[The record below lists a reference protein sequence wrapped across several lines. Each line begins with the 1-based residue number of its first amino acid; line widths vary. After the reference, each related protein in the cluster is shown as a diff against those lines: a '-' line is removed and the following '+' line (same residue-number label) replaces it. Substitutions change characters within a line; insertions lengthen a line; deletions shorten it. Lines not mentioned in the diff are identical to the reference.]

1 MAMATTAQQFTTPA
15 DEPVNQAV
23 IDNRAPS
30 VAHLFR
36 SRVEASEHEVAY
48 QFVRD
53 GMWGSLTWGQVR
65 EQAYRLAAGL
75 IALGVAP
82 EDCVA
87 VASAT
92 RYEWAAAD
100 LAVMCAGAATTTIYP
115 TTISSDV
122 SYILSNSGSKVVFA
136 EDEAQVDKLR
146 ETRDAI
152 PGVLR
157 VVTFDGVPD
166 GDWVISLRE
175 LEQMGVELLTTNPC
189 VVDERIDALVPE
201 RLATIIYTSGTT
213 GRPKGVRLTHD
224 AWTYEAAA
232 VDAIHILNKDDLQY
246 LWLPLAHVFGKI
258 LLTLPL
264 QIGFPTAIDGRVD
277 KIVDNLA
284 VVRPTFMGA
293 APRIF
298 EKAHARITMMMAQE
312 GGLKEKLFQWATGV
326 GARAAE
332 LRTQGSEPTGLLAAQ
347 YALADRLVL
356 HKVRERFGGRVRF
369 FISGSAALNKDVAA
383 WFNSV
388 GLLILEGYGLTETS
402 AASFV
407 NRPSAY
413 SLGSVGW
420 PLPGTEVRLAGDG
433 EVLLRGPGVMEG
445 YHHNEEA
452 TAESVDVQGWLHTG
466 DIGEVDERGFLRI
479 TDRKKDLFKTSGGK
493 YVAPSAIETMFKGM
507 CPYASHML
515 VHGADRNF
523 VSALITLDPE
533 AIDGWAA
540 EQGLAGRT
548 YSEVVTSPQCRDM
561 VQRYVDELNLGL
573 NRWEQIKRF
582 TILERDL
589 TVEEGELTP
598 SMKMR
603 RKHVDEKY
611 RGQLDALYT
620 SGQTVS
626 GG

>member
-1 MAMATTAQQFTTPA
+1 MATTAQQFTTPA

-175 LEQMGVELLTTNPC
+175 LEQMGVELLTTNPG

-284 VVRPTFMGA
+284 VVKPTFMGA

-326 GARAAE
+326 GARAAG
-332 LRTQGSEPTGLLAAQ
+332 LRAQGSEPTGLLAAQ

-369 FISGSAALNKDVAA
+369 FISGSAALNKDVAG
-383 WFNSV
+383 WFDSV

-413 SLGSVGW
+413 ALGSVGW
-420 PLPGTEVRLAGDG
+420 PLPGTEVKLAGDG
-433 EVLLRGPGVMEG
+433 EILLRGPGVMEG

-452 TAESVDVQGWLHTG
+452 TAETLDVQGWLHTG
-466 DIGEVDERGFLRI
+466 DIGELDERGFLRI

-533 AIDGWAA
+533 AIEGWAA
-540 EQGLAGRT
+540 EQGLAGRP
-548 YSEVVTSPQCRDM
+548 YSEVVSSPQCRDM
-561 VQRYVDELNLGL
+561 VQRYIDELNLGL

>member
-1 MAMATTAQQFTTPA
+1 MATTAQQFTTPA

-175 LEQMGVELLTTNPC
+175 LEQMGVELLTTNPG

-452 TAESVDVQGWLHTG
+452 TAESLDVQGWLHTG

-540 EQGLAGRT
+540 EQGLAGRA

>member
-1 MAMATTAQQFTTPA
+1 MAPTAQQFTTPA

-87 VASAT
+87 LASAT

-122 SYILSNSGSKVVFA
+122 SYILSNSGSTVVFA

-146 ETRDAI
+146 EARDAI

-175 LEQMGVELLTTNPC
+175 LEQMGVELLTTNPG

-284 VVRPTFMGA
+284 VVKPTFMGA

-332 LRTQGSEPTGLLAAQ
+332 LRAQGGEPTGLLAAQ

-413 SLGSVGW
+413 ALGSVGW
-420 PLPGTEVRLAGDG
+420 PLPGTEVKLAGDG
-433 EVLLRGPGVMEG
+433 EILLRGPGVMEG

-452 TAESVDVQGWLHTG
+452 TAESLDVQGWLHTG
-466 DIGEVDERGFLRI
+466 DIGELDERGFLRI

-493 YVAPSAIETMFKGM
+493 YVAPSAIETMFKGL

-533 AIDGWAA
+533 AIEGWAA
-540 EQGLAGRT
+540 EQGLAGRP
-548 YSEVVTSPQCRDM
+548 YSEVVSSPQCRDM
-561 VQRYVDELNLGL
+561 VQRYIDELNLGL

-598 SMKMR
+598 SMKLR